1 MRAVFGIVSLLV
13 VMAIVGLL
21 ARHQLQAVKTMPSS
35 SSSKSMPAAEGVTV
49 REQAQNTQKQVQQDV
64 QRALEQG
71 AAARASEPQ

>member
-13 VMAIVGLL
+13 VVAIVGLL

-35 SSSKSMPAAEGVTV
+35 SSASVPAVEGATV